1 MDLSV
6 DPSQLI
12 IWQKKD
18 LIGNN
23 DIIFFGSREVEG
35 SAVDTKLYRKI
46 LGSLFRV
53 ISQIFLG
60 IRLRDTQC
68 GFKLYKK
75 KIAKKIFKVLKSEG
89 FEHDLEIVMLAK
101 KFKYQ
106 ITELPVKWVHMSGSK
121 LNIFIDPIKM
131 FFGILKIRLQN
142 FN

>member
-60 IRLRDTQC
+60 IRLRVLNAALNFT
-68 GFKLYKK
+68 KK
-75 KIAKKIFKVLKSEG
+75 K
-89 FEHDLEIVMLAK
+89 
-101 KFKYQ
+101 
-106 ITELPVKWVHMSGSK
+106 
-121 LNIFIDPIKM
+121 
-131 FFGILKIRLQN
+131 
-142 FN
+142 